1 MLEGAFVKISDY
13 LLKTLHMNGVHFI
26 FGNPGTTEISLVR
39 RCGHA
44 ETPAYVIALNE
55 LAAVA
60 MADGYARATRALGV
74 VNLHAAPGLGNGI
87 GALYTAQMNH
97 TPLLAIVGAQDQRH
111 AHTVPTL
118 HGPLVEMAAPV
129 AKATYT
135 LASPY
140 DAPFH
145 IKQALRTAL
154 TAPFGPVVLT
164 CPLDLWEAE
173 IEDSEETPVSVTVP
187 ALPGVNEYDAQLLA
201 QFLGD
206 AHNPALIV
214 TDEVYWNKAEHEV
227 ASLATKLGAP
237 VYVAPYTG
245 VMPLSSADPQFAG
258 FLPPNR
264 QTWTTR
270 LQGHDALFFLGGKG
284 LRATLYTNG
293 RLLQKKAWIG
303 QDTSLLGLDGE
314 YVLARVADLRSS
326 LRLIHE
332 KLSPAK
338 PHGGSVTRPS
348 FTLPSTISGK
358 LHPSSVVHTLLRAFP
373 RAVWVDE
380 SGLSTTDVRGWIMA
394 AAGDYFSNGSG
405 GIGWALPATVGVQM
419 AHSDRHIIGIIGD
432 GSMMYASE
440 AMWTAAHQH
449 LRITVIVLVNT
460 RYATLNT
467 ALYAFTGQ
475 TALDAFSLDPPAI
488 GFAHLAQAYG
498 WSYACI
504 ETMEA
509 LHRALAE
516 LPTQSGGNTL
526 LEVRLDPDAVPI
538 TASEHF

>member
-1 MLEGAFVKISDY
+1 MQISDY
-13 LLKTLHMNGVHFI
+13 LLKILHMNGVRFI
-26 FGNPGTTEISLVR
+26 FGNPGTTEIPLVR
-39 RCGHA
+39 RSGQA
-44 ETPAYVIALNE
+44 ETPMYVIALNE

-60 MADGYARATRALGV
+60 MADGYARATRSLAA

-87 GALYTAQMNH
+87 GALYTAQVSH
-97 TPLLAIVGAQDQRH
+97 TPLLALVGAQDRRH
-111 AHTVPTL
+111 AHTAPTL
-118 HGPLVEMAAPV
+118 HGPLVEMATPV

-140 DAPFH
+140 DAPFY

-154 TAPFGPVVLT
+154 TFPFGPVVLI

-173 IEDSEETPVSVTVP
+173 IEESEETPVPVTVP
-187 ALPGVNEYDAQLLA
+187 ALAGVSEHDAQLLVR
-201 QFLGD
+201 FLGD
-206 AHNPALIV
+206 AHHPALIA
-214 TDEVYWNKAEHEV
+214 TDEVYWNKAEEEI
-227 ASLATKLGAP
+227 AALARKLGAP

-245 VMPLSSADPQFAG
+245 VTPLSFTDPQFAG

-270 LQGHDALFFLGGKG
+270 LQGHDALLLLGGKG
-284 LRATLYTNG
+284 LRATLYTPG
-293 RLLQKKAWIG
+293 RLRQQKAWIG

-314 YVLARVADLRSS
+314 YVLACVADLRSS

-332 KLSPAK
+332 KLSPVK
-338 PHGGSVTRPS
+338 PHENVSRASVE
-348 FTLPSTISGK
+348 LPSVVSGK
-358 LHPSSVVHTLLRAFP
+358 LHPSSVVHTVLRAFP
-373 RAVWVDE
+373 QAVWVDE
-380 SGLSTTDVRGWIMA
+380 SGLSTTDVRAWITA

-419 AHSDRHIIGIIGD
+419 ARSDRHIIGIIGD

-440 AMWTAAHQH
+440 AMWTAAHQRLH
-449 LRITVIVLVNT
+449 ITVIVLANA

-467 ALYAFTGQ
+467 ALYALTRQ
-475 TALDAFSLDPPAI
+475 SALEVFSLDTPAI
-488 GFAHLAQAYG
+488 GFAHLARAYG
-498 WSYACI
+498 WYYACI
-504 ETMEA
+504 ETEEA
-509 LHRALAE
+509 LNRTLADLLAQNE
-516 LPTQSGGNTL
+516 GNRL